1 MKYIKLFEN
10 FEGKKYKFGDMYSEN
25 DVRGIVLTIDV
36 NGNPLS
42 ICARY
47 DLPSEILG
55 LKRDQIKDTLSKK
68 YSERDEIGSSNWR
81 LPSTSE
87 ITSIK
92 SNPAISKWD
101 FNFDAPYLCSD
112 EGGRE
117 YEQRIDDK
125 LDYQLRG
132 DKLYLYSLS
141 YRNTKSPLVD
151 KLGKQDGRQGRV
163 RMVYDLFKKHY
174 DDAKRDFVTEP
185 RK

>member
-10 FEGKKYKFGDMYSEN
+10 FEGKKYDFGDMYSEN
-25 DVRGIVLTIDV
+25 DVTGIVLTIDV

-55 LKRDQIKDTLSKK
+55 LRLNKIKDTLNGN
-68 YSERDEIGSSNWR
+68 YSERNKIGTSDWR
-81 LPSTSE
+81 LPSINE
-87 ITSIK
+87 IPFIK
-92 SNPAISKWD
+92 SNEKIKKWD
-101 FNFDAPYLCSD
+101 FKTDVPYFCSD

-125 LDYQLRG
+125 LDYQLKG
-132 DKLYLYSLS
+132 NSIYLYSLS
-141 YRNTKSPLVD
+141 YRSTKSPLAD
-151 KLGKQDGRQGRV
+151 KLGELDGRQGRV

-174 DDAKRDFVTEP
+174 DDTKRDFVTEP
-185 RK
+185 R